1 MIMIKTTDKAK
12 KRQTPDDFIAG
23 AAAVEGSTLSVKT
36 KGVKMKSVA
45 IPLGLAEK
53 LSDYVEQKNA
63 SSYVRVSETSV
74 IVEALALFLECK
86 N

>member
-1 MIMIKTTDKAK
+1 
-12 KRQTPDDFIAG
+12 
-23 AAAVEGSTLSVKT
+23 
-36 KGVKMKSVA
+36 VA

-74 IVEALALFLECK
+74 IVEALALFLESK

>member
-1 MIMIKTTDKAK
+1 
-12 KRQTPDDFIAG
+12 
-23 AAAVEGSTLSVKT
+23 
-36 KGVKMKSVA
+36 MKSVA

-53 LSDYVEQKNA
+53 LSDYVDQKNS

-74 IVEALALFLECK
+74 IVEALALFLENK

>member
-1 MIMIKTTDKAK
+1 MMMIKTTDKEK
-12 KRQTPDDFIAG
+12 ERQTPDDFIAG
-23 AAAVEGSTLSVKT
+23 ATAVEGSTVSVKT

-74 IVEALALFLECK
+74 IVEALALFLESK

>member
-1 MIMIKTTDKAK
+1 MIKTSDKAK

-23 AAAVEGSTLSVKT
+23 ATAIEVSAPNVVKT

-74 IVEALALFLECK
+74 IVEALALFLEFK

>member
-1 MIMIKTTDKAK
+1 MIKTSDKAK

-23 AAAVEGSTLSVKT
+23 ATAIEVSTPSIKT

-53 LSDYVEQKNA
+53 LSDYVEKKTRQA
-63 SSYVRVSETSV
+63 MLERVKRQS
-74 IVEALALFLECK
+74 LLRLWLCF
-86 N
+86 